1 MGGGQ
6 HDGMRDEP
14 DATRAFR
21 NRTADR
27 DFRPTPRLLIFSEKL
42 RLRVAFARR
51 VVDCPDG
58 GGLTHAP
65 LVGWF

>member
-1 MGGGQ
+1 MEADKVLTSRSPRRAANIGQ
-6 HDGMRDEP
+6 PEP
-14 DATRAFR
+14 RTETRSG
-21 NRTADR
+21 
-27 DFRPTPRLLIFSEKL
+27 LSLFSEKL